1 MKNFTMKSFKSM
13 KVVKML
19 NAGLLKFSKL
29 INMKPHL
36 LYIILGLITVILVA
50 LGLGTRREGFDT
62 ITNAKN
68 ALPQI
73 VDNMNGA
80 INSMAWNSD
89 SDKSNF
95 ITNINFLF
103 SQHMIYLVQQGGVD
117 LQTFDKNNNQ
127 LIFKLNPAFQ
137 GTKDVSGNRMPFYVD
152 DSNTEQPT
160 PQFLQQYTN
169 INTANSIT
177 KAQLNVLRT
186 QITNRI
192 NNFSSMN
199 PNGQIR
205 LQTAFDALL
214 AYGDNLGSFLSTN
227 PNTVGAPSFVNILSQ
242 GTMSPVPFSA
252 TPAPTTNS
260 GNTNVVSTNVANS
273 GNTVV
278 ANSGNTVASNQLITN
293 RHENVKYDVNNT
305 NVTYATVHNPNA
317 VQNPNTTSP
326 WGNAGAGNVASSN
339 GITQS
344 NIPPGSQ
351 DMYLLKTQA
360 TPPSNP
366 PGASSG
372 AGAGAGA
379 GAGSTSNP
387 SPSQSCCKPA
397 PVPPCPPCERCPEPA
412 FDCKKVPNYNS
423 ASVNQYLPQP
433 VLADFSQFGM

>member
-13 KVVKML
+13 KVVKII

-36 LYIILGLITVILVA
+36 FYIILGLITVILVA
-50 LGLGTRREGFDT
+50 LGLGARREGFDT
-62 ITNAKN
+62 IANAKN

-80 INSMAWNSD
+80 INSMEWNSN

-95 ITNINFLF
+95 IANINFLF

-117 LQTFDKNNNQ
+117 LQTYDKNNNQ
-127 LIFKLNPAFQ
+127 QIFKLNPAFQ
-137 GTKDVSGNRMPFYVD
+137 GTKDVSGNVLPMYTD
-152 DSNTEQPT
+152 DPTTVPPT
-160 PQFLQQYTN
+160 PQLLQQYTN
-169 INTANSIT
+169 INTGTSIT
-177 KAQLNVLRT
+177 NAQLGVLRT

-205 LQTAFDALL
+205 LQTAFDSLL
-214 AYGDNLGSFLSTN
+214 AYGDNLGSLLSSN

-252 TPAPTTNS
+252 TPALTTNS
-260 GNTNVVSTNVANS
+260 GNTVVANS

-305 NVTYATVHNPNA
+305 NVTYATVN
-317 VQNPNTTSP
+317 NPNTTSP
-326 WGNAGAGNVASSN
+326 WGNAGAGNVASGN
-339 GITQS
+339 GIEQS
-344 NIPPGSQ
+344 NIPPGTQ
-351 DMYLLKTQA
+351 DMYMLKTQV

-366 PGASSG
+366 P
-372 AGAGAGA
+372 GAGAGA
-379 GAGSTSNP
+379 GAGSGAGTGSAANP
-387 SPSQSCCKPA
+387 SPSQPCCKPA

>member
-1 MKNFTMKSFKSM
+1 MKSFKSM

-29 INMKPHL
+29 INMKPHI
-36 LYIILGLITVILVA
+36 LYIILGLIMVILVA

-127 LIFKLNPAFQ
+127 QLYKLNPAFQ
-137 GTKDVSGNRMPFYVD
+137 GTKDVSGNVLPMYVD
-152 DSNTEQPT
+152 DMITVPPT

-169 INTANSIT
+169 INIANSIT
-177 KAQLNVLRT
+177 KPQLGVLRT

-205 LQTAFDALL
+205 LQTAFDALFTY
-214 AYGDNLGSFLSTN
+214 ADNLGSFLSTN
-227 PNTVGAPSFVNILSQ
+227 PTAVGAPSFINILSQ

-260 GNTNVVSTNVANS
+260 GNTVVANS

-305 NVTYATVHNPNA
+305 NVTYATVHNPNT

-326 WGNAGAGNVASSN
+326 WGNAGAGNVSGGN
-339 GITQS
+339 GITKS
-344 NIPPGSQ
+344 NIPPGTQ
-351 DMYLLKTQA
+351 DMYMLKTQA

-366 PGASSG
+366 PGAGPS
-372 AGAGAGA
+372 
-379 GAGSTSNP
+379 AGSTAGSTAGSGSDGSTANP
-387 SPSQSCCKPA
+387 GPSQSCCKPA

-433 VLADFSQFGM
+433 VLSDFSQFGM